1 MFSLKIKAHRRHHN
15 AVFLF
20 IKFSILFILFILFFC
35 IYWAFKTKPQ
45 KQNFILIIAR
55 YAIIDARSNI
65 LCSRYIFKQPYNL
78 YDIHGGAV

>member
-1 MFSLKIKAHRRHHN
+1 MLCFYSLN
-15 AVFLF
+15 SVYYLYY
-20 IKFSILFILFILFFC
+20 FFC

-65 LCSRYIFKQPYNL
+65 LCSRYIFKQPHNL
-78 YDIHGGAV
+78 YGIHGGAV